1 LKMVV
6 RLIVDCPERT
16 VDEDAKELVDSAIEA
31 VSVKVD
37 EAVQWM
43 GKPIRESV
51 LAVWGKESVVSWEVT
66 DGSLVVYVL
75 LVCENGW
82 VAEGVN

>member
-1 LKMVV
+1 M
-6 RLIVDCPERT
+6 T

-31 VSVKVD
+31 VSVKVN

-43 GKPIRESV
+43 DKPIRESV

-66 DGSLVVYVL
+66 DGS
-75 LVCENGW
+75 
-82 VAEGVN
+82 